1 MQAHVSRSL
10 FAGMWLL
17 EEERKVEWQLDGSHN
32 KTVIERYVIV
42 AISGCSKWY
51 QRDISV

>member
-1 MQAHVSRSL
+1 MRAHVSLSL

-42 AISGCSKWY
+42 AISG
-51 QRDISV
+51 

>member
-1 MQAHVSRSL
+1 MQAYVSRSL
-10 FAGMWLL
+10 VAGMWLL
-17 EEERKVEWQLDGSHN
+17 EEEKKVEWQLDGSHN